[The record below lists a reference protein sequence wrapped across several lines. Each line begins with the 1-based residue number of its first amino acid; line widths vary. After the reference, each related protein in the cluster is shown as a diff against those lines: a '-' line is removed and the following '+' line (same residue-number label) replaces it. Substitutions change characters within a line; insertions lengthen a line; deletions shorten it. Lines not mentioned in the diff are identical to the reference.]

1 MKGSRGAGD
10 LALKQK
16 NTPLNFRGTP
26 GTHLFLMG
34 SALQKYYLIGKPPLG
49 PLGSVGSAHL
59 AIFVCAGSPE
69 PWGGWARG
77 P

>member
-1 MKGSRGAGD
+1 
-10 LALKQK
+10 
-16 NTPLNFRGTP
+16 
-26 GTHLFLMG
+26 MG

-69 PWGGWARG
+69 PWRGGLRPLAMLRG
-77 P
+77 DRGVPPIE